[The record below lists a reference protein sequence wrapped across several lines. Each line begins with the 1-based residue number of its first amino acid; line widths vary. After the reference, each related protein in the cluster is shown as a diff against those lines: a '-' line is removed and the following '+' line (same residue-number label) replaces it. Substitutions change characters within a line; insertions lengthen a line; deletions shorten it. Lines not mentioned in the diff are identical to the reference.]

1 MATKPK
7 STERAVIVTT
17 SHRGVFFGYT
27 DADSGAEI
35 IHLKRARMAIRFG
48 TTRGLMQL
56 AQTGPTLGSKISD
69 RADLEVRSIT
79 AVFAVT
85 DEAVK
90 AWEAA

>member
-1 MATKPK
+1 M
-7 STERAVIVTT
+7 SERAVIVTT

-27 DADSGAEI
+27 DAKEGAEI
-35 IHLKRARMAIRFG
+35 IQLKRARMAIRFG

-56 AQTGPTLGSKISD
+56 AQTGPTPSSKISD

-85 DEAVK
+85 PEAVK

>member
-1 MATKPK
+1 M
-7 STERAVIVTT
+7 STESTLRAVIVTT

-27 DADSGAEI
+27 DAKSGDEI
-35 IHLKRARMAIRFG
+35 IHLKNARMAIRFG

-56 AQTGPTLGSKISD
+56 AQTGPTSNSKISD

-79 AVFAVT
+79 AVFEVT
-85 DEAVK
+85 DAAVK